1 MDQPLRCLRPRPLVP
16 RASCL
21 QHFNFPA
28 SARNRSKQWFNT
40 PPFPGHESEDCLF
53 LISKRLRPRSA
64 AMALVFQSR
73 HGVAPWRKFLVRL
86 RNVAQCLPTTATTLP
101 RGRISLSLL
110 DQRLALDWVQ
120 RNIAAFGGNPRRI
133 TIFGESAGA
142 GGVDMLVT
150 SPPATDA
157 MQSGQGHGSV
167 GRSGAQFAAFVAYAQ
182 TDTQLLA
189 RRRTQRQ

>member
-73 HGVAPWRKFLVRL
+73 H
-86 RNVAQCLPTTATTLP
+86 
-101 RGRISLSLL
+101 
-110 DQRLALDWVQ
+110 ALDWVQ

>member
-1 MDQPLRCLRPRPLVP
+1 MAEVSSSAPECCPMLAYDGNDFAARQNIVVVTLNYRVGVFGFPGAPQLVP
-16 RASCL
+16 
-21 QHFNFPA
+21 Q
-28 SARNRSKQWFNT
+28 
-40 PPFPGHESEDCLF
+40 E
-53 LISKRLRPRSA
+53 
-64 AMALVFQSR
+64 
-73 HGVAPWRKFLVRL
+73 
-86 RNVAQCLPTTATTLP
+86 
-101 RGRISLSLL
+101 RILGLL

-167 GRSGAQFAAFVAYAQ
+167 GRSGAQFAAFVAYAH